1 MMKRGMSRDPS
12 DEEDLRKVEEYLAGE
27 SRAFEYLFGK
37 YREKVYTVAFRFV
50 HNKEDA
56 LEITQEVFLRVHQG
70 LGSFKTDSKFF
81 TWIYRITVNRA
92 IDLVRSR
99 KSRRTVPLEGAVE
112 GGRPLGEVLP
122 DPQSSNPSDLLVRK
136 ELSESLFN
144 AVESLSAKHRMVF
157 VLHAIENLSYKEIAE
172 VVGCT
177 LGTVMSR
184 LFYARRKLQ
193 QILADAG
200 TVKR

>member
-1 MMKRGMSRDPS
+1 MKRGMSRDPS

>member
-1 MMKRGMSRDPS
+1 VMKRGMSRDPS